1 MRVLQTQNLSIG
13 YAKKIIVSDVNLD
26 VNAGEIVTL
35 IGANASGKSTLLK
48 TLSAQIPPLAGKIFL
63 LEKNLASLKEK
74 EIAPHISLVMTERIK
89 SSSMTCR
96 EVVATGRY
104 PYTNALGVLSSD
116 DEKKVDSAIEL
127 VNATKISDAKF
138 SEISDGQ
145 RQRVML
151 ARAICQDTE
160 LIILDEPTSFL
171 DLRYKID
178 LMRIVRKLA
187 KEQGK
192 AILMS
197 LHELDLA
204 KAVSDRIVCLGNGK
218 VLKTGAST
226 EIFQENFI
234 QRLFGLKD
242 DEFDPETCRVRI

>member
-13 YAKKIIVSDVNLD
+13 YAKKIIVSNVNLE
-26 VNAGEIVTL
+26 VSAGEIVTL
-35 IGANASGKSTLLK
+35 IGANGSGKSTLLK
-48 TLSAQIPPLAGKIFL
+48 TLSAQLPPLSGKIFL
-63 LEKNLASLKEK
+63 LEKNLAALKEK

-89 SSSMTCR
+89 SGSMTCR

-104 PYTNALGVLSSD
+104 PYTNALGVLSSS
-116 DEKKVDSAIEL
+116 DEKKVDDAISL
-127 VNATKISDAKF
+127 VNANEISDSKF

-145 RQRVML
+145 RQRIML

-160 LIILDEPTSFL
+160 LVILDEPTSFL

-178 LMRIVRKLA
+178 LMRIIKKLA
-187 KEQGK
+187 KVQGK

-204 KAVSDRIVCLGNGK
+204 KSISDKIVCLANGK
-218 VLKTGAST
+218 VLKTGTPSQ
-226 EIFQENFI
+226 IFQGNFI
-234 QRLFGLKD
+234 QKLFGLKD
-242 DEFDPETCRVRI
+242 NEFDAETCMIRI